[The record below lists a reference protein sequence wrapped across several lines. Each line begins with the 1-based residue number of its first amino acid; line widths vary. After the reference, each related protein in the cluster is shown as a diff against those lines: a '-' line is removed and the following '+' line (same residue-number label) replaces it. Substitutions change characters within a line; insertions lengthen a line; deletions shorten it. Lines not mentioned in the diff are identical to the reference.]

1 MAHPRTTATV
11 LAVAVAVAAL
21 LGVGGCTRAGAEAPA
36 TTVAPARAEA
46 TAEAPAPGVA
56 TAGITVAGTGRIT
69 GVPDTLSATIGV
81 AARRPTVQE
90 ALDAANAAAEQVLGA
105 LDDAGVAAEDVQ
117 TTQFS
122 VNPQYD
128 QDGVAITAYEVAN
141 TVEATVRD
149 LTAVGTTLDAVVRA
163 GGDEAR
169 VQGVAYRLEDN
180 AALLAEAREAAVT
193 DARTAAEAYAAAA
206 GLELGALTALSE
218 VAADQP
224 MAQAFDTSGGAEA
237 AAPVP
242 LAPGTQEV
250 GVSVT
255 ATWSLR

>member
-1 MAHPRTTATV
+1 MDHRTAAT
-11 LAVAVAVAAL
+11 AVAAAL
-21 LGVGGCTRAGAEAPA
+21 LVLGGCTRAGAEAPA

-46 TAEAPAPGVA
+46 VLAQTPEPSGPGNGV
-56 TAGITVAGTGRIT
+56 TVSGVGRIT
-69 GVPDTLSATIGV
+69 GVPDTLSATVGV

-105 LDDAGVAAEDVQ
+105 LDDAGIAEEDVQ

-141 TVEATVRD
+141 TVEATIRD
-149 LTAVGTTLDAVVRA
+149 LSSVGATLDAVVRA
-163 GGDEAR
+163 GGNEAR

-180 AALLAEAREAAVT
+180 AALLAEAREAAVA
-193 DARTAAEAYAAAA
+193 DARTSAEQYAAAA
-206 GLELGALTALSE
+206 GVELGALTSLSE
-218 VAADQP
+218 VTADQP
-224 MAQAFDTSGGAEA
+224 MTQSFAADAAEA

-242 LAPGTQEV
+242 VAPGTQEV
-250 GVSVT
+250 GVTVT
-255 ATWSLR
+255 ATWSLG